1 MFCQVMNIVD
11 QIVESKE
18 KMTQI
23 QLIFEQLRKDQQE
36 IEKAAFEAR
45 AEKLQAQTEQI
56 LKDLQAQWRSWVSEE
71 AVHEEQYS
79 LYQVEEGRAKSL
91 LSDIAELK
99 NDRSRESPS
108 SKVKHIR
115 DQCKVLCEIEESW
128 GCILRKHK
136 GREGN
141 SSLPM
146 SMKVWR

>member
-11 QIVESKE
+11 QMVESKE

-23 QLIFEQLRKDQQE
+23 QLIFEQRRKDQQE

-79 LYQVEEGRAKSL
+79 LYQRRGEPRVCCL
-91 LSDIAELK
+91 TL
-99 NDRSRESPS
+99 PS
-108 SKVKHIR
+108 SKMTGLARALQVK
-115 DQCKVLCEIEESW
+115 
-128 GCILRKHK
+128 
-136 GREGN
+136 
-141 SSLPM
+141 
-146 SMKVWR
+146 